1 MSAYV
6 MSLWALALAL
16 ISQSL
21 ATGWATEV
29 FVRKDLAAGFRR
41 SWMVMAVAA
50 MLLALFHGYTLELAL
65 RTGLYDLR
73 QALLG
78 SLISV
83 LFALGIYGFR
93 RQLV

>member
-29 FVRKDLAAGFRR
+29 FVRKDLAAGLRR

-73 QALLG
+73 QAL
-78 SLISV
+78 ISALAAV
-83 LFALGIYGFR
+83 LLAYAVNQFR
-93 RQLV
+93 RRA

>member
-29 FVRKDLAAGFRR
+29 FVRKDLAAGLRR

-50 MLLALFHGYTLELAL
+50 MLLALFHGYTLELAS
-65 RTGLYDLR
+65 R
-73 QALLG
+73 
-78 SLISV
+78 LISKPTPTASGRGDNAASV
-83 LFALGIYGFR
+83 R
-93 RQLV
+93 SK

>member
-1 MSAYV
+1 

-29 FVRKDLAAGFRR
+29 FVRKNLAAGLRR

-50 MLLALFHGYTLELAL
+50 MLLALYHGYTLELAL
-65 RTGLYDLR
+65 RTGLVAAQFRLY
-73 QALLG
+73 AANAGSGFG
-78 SLISV
+78 SL
-83 LFALGIYGFR
+83 L
-93 RQLV
+93 

>member
-21 ATGWATEV
+21 ATGWAIEV
-29 FVRKDLAAGFRR
+29 LFRKNLAASLRR

-50 MLLALFHGYTLELAL
+50 MLLALYHGYTLELAL

-78 SLISV
+78 CMVSV
-83 LFALGIYGFR
+83 LFALGLFGFR
-93 RQLV
+93 RQLA